1 MLVVTVHNIGGSA
14 SPPGTIEVR
23 TDATEVLAAVQT
35 SPLEPPHDLQP
46 KTATVRIPIDSDAK
60 PTWVVLDPNNEIAEI
75 TEANNTVR
83 VQTP

>member
-1 MLVVTVHNIGGSA
+1 
-14 SPPGTIEVR
+14 
-23 TDATEVLAAVQT
+23 
-35 SPLEPPHDLQP
+35 
-46 KTATVRIPIDSDAK
+46 VRIPIDSDAK